1 MTWVKKD
8 ATIPRVV
15 LEMSTEPLRILIVD
29 DHPVVRAGLSLL
41 VTSQGFVICGEATNG
56 QEAVEQFEKLRPD
69 VTLMDL
75 QMPVLDGVG
84 AISLIRERH
93 PTACVLVLTTYE
105 TDDDIER
112 ALRAGA
118 RGYLLKDTSVE
129 DLAQAI
135 RDGHAGRRSVAPS
148 VAAKLAER
156 VTSVALTPREL
167 AVLRLVAEG
176 KSNKEIGEALSITEG
191 TVKVHLM
198 RVFEKLGVASRT
210 EAMAEAARRGLVRI
224 R

>member
-1 MTWVKKD
+1 
-8 ATIPRVV
+8 
-15 LEMSTEPLRILIVD
+15 MSTGPLRVLIVD
-29 DHPVVRAGLSLL
+29 DHPVVRAGLSMLL
-41 VTSQGFVICGEATNG
+41 TSQGFVVCGEATNG
-56 QEAVEQFEKLRPD
+56 EDAVAQFEKLQPD
-69 VTLMDL
+69 VALMDL
-75 QMPVLDGVG
+75 QMPVLDGVA
-84 AISLIRERH
+84 AISKIRARH

-135 RDGHAGRRSVAPS
+135 RDGHAGRRRVAPS

-176 KSNKEIGEALSITEG
+176 KSNK
-191 TVKVHLM
+191 
-198 RVFEKLGVASRT
+198 
-210 EAMAEAARRGLVRI
+210 
-224 R
+224 

>member
-1 MTWVKKD
+1 
-8 ATIPRVV
+8 
-15 LEMSTEPLRILIVD
+15 MSTGPLRVLIVD
-29 DHPVVRAGLSLL
+29 DHPVVRAGLSMLL
-41 VTSQGFVICGEATNG
+41 TSQGFVVCGEATNG
-56 QEAVEQFEKLRPD
+56 EDAIAQFEKLQPD

-75 QMPVLDGVG
+75 QMPVLDGVA
-84 AISLIRERH
+84 AISKIRARH

-135 RDGHAGRRSVAPS
+135 RDGHAGRRRVAPS

-176 KSNKEIGEALSITEG
+176 KSNKEIGEELSITEG

-198 RVFEKLGVASRT
+198 HVFEKLAVASRT
-210 EAMAEAARRGLVRI
+210 EAIAEATRRGLVRI